1 MALEGYDLVM
11 LGILAGAALL
21 GYFKGMVWQLAWIAG
36 IAASSV
42 VSFRFASQLA
52 PYCGQQAPW
61 NRFAAMLALYVG
73 TSLVVWLL
81 FRAVSGAIKSVH
93 LSAFDQQLG
102 LLFGLAK
109 GALLC
114 IIVTFFAVTLA
125 PDYRHQIVGSR
136 SGRLVADLI
145 VRADTYLP
153 KDIHDTVDPF
163 VRQFEQHFQDGGAS
177 DGGMEGNVMASLAAG
192 QATTFARPQGAGS
205 QATGSQSSL
214 QAAVN
219 SAAAWANMDQGGQG
233 VQQAVGTLPS
243 GSAWFVPKA
252 AQTQPAGQ
260 PIGQP
265 QPAVQ
270 RASASAFS
278 KSPPPSAYGAPA
290 QASYQQPSQAYQQPP
305 QQYQQQPPQSFQQ
318 PPPQQYQQQ
327 APQSFPRGAQTPLP
341 VR

>member
-1 MALEGYDLVM
+1 
-11 LGILAGAALL
+11 
-21 GYFKGMVWQLAWIAG
+21 
-36 IAASSV
+36 
-42 VSFRFASQLA
+42 
-52 PYCGQQAPW
+52 
-61 NRFAAMLALYVG
+61 
-73 TSLVVWLL
+73 
-81 FRAVSGAIKSVH
+81 
-93 LSAFDQQLG
+93 
-102 LLFGLAK
+102 
-109 GALLC
+109 
-114 IIVTFFAVTLA
+114 
-125 PDYRHQIVGSR
+125 
-136 SGRLVADLI
+136 
-145 VRADTYLP
+145 
-153 KDIHDTVDPF
+153 
-163 VRQFEQHFQDGGAS
+163 
-177 DGGMEGNVMASLAAG
+177 MASLAAG